1 MSCKHCHENVSE
13 EEHSKVEII
22 FTIIGVIFSILAF
35 LLGKKSEILELILYI
50 IGYICIGYEICL
62 NALKKL
68 FKKDMFD
75 ENFLMFIATIGA
87 FILGEYVEAILV
99 ILLYKIGEFLQDKA
113 VENSKKKISDV
124 LDIRAKYANL
134 LVDKEIKKVD
144 PSTLKIGD
152 IIVVKNGERIPVDG
166 IVISGQT
173 SIDMMALTG
182 ESKPVTIKENDNIL
196 SGSINISNVINIKV
210 TSEFKDS
217 TVSKIIDLIENA
229 SDKKSNT
236 ENIITRFSKIY
247 TPIVTIIA
255 LVIAILPFFFNIS
268 FSEALNRA
276 FTFLVISCPC
286 ALVISVPLSFFVGI
300 GRCSKSGILV
310 KGSNYLDALNDV
322 DKIVFD
328 KTGTLTKG
336 VFTVT
341 KIVSLKED
349 VEDNDIIEYIAEC
362 EKYSNH
368 YIAKSII
375 NYYNKE
381 TKVKAVKHEEIAG
394 YGIKAEVSKKQVLVG
409 NLELLKKEEVD
420 ISKIKTENEIGTIV
434 YLAVDKE
441 CLGYIILS
449 DKLKNGA
456 KELIGNLKKCGIKE
470 AIMLTGDIEEIAN
483 NISKE
488 VKIDKVYSSLL
499 PIDKVNKLQEI
510 KESIK
515 NNKKVA
521 YVGDGINDSPVLAV
535 ADVSISMGK
544 GADIA
549 IETSDIVLMSEQLD
563 KIVESIKIAKKTR
576 RIVTENISFAII
588 VKVIFLILSSIGKM
602 TMFFAIFAD
611 VGVALLTILNAM
623 RIFRIDKR

>member
-1 MSCKHCHENVSE
+1 MSCKYCHENVIE
-13 EEHSKVEII
+13 DENSKAEII
-22 FTIIGVIFSILAF
+22 FTIVGVILSILAF
-35 LLGKKSEILELILYI
+35 FVSKKSETFELLFYI

-62 NALKKL
+62 NAIKKL

-87 FILGEYVEAILV
+87 FILGEYIEAILV

-113 VENSKKKISDV
+113 VENSKKKISNV

-152 IIVVKNGERIPVDG
+152 IIVVKNGERVPVDG

-173 SIDMMALTG
+173 SIDTTALTG
-182 ESKPVTIKENDNIL
+182 ESKPVTVKENDNIL
-196 SGSINISNVINIKV
+196 SGTINISNVINIKV

-255 LVIAILPFFFNIS
+255 LIIAILPFFFNIS

-310 KGSNYLDALNDV
+310 KGSNYLDALNDI

-336 VFTVT
+336 IFTVT

-349 VEDNDIIEYIAEC
+349 VTDNDIIEYIAEC

-375 NYYNKE
+375 NYYNNK
-381 TKVKAVKHEEIAG
+381 TKVKAIKHEEIAG
-394 YGIKAEVSKKQVLVG
+394 YGIKAEISKKQVLVG
-409 NLELLKKEEVD
+409 NLELLKKEDVD
-420 ISKIKTENEIGTIV
+420 VSKIKTENEIGTTV
-434 YLAVDKE
+434 YLALDKE
-441 CLGYIILS
+441 CLGYIVLS
-449 DKLKNGA
+449 DELKSGA

-470 AIMLTGDIEEIAN
+470 AIMLTGDTEEIAV

-510 KESIK
+510 KKNIK
-515 NNKKVA
+515 KNKKVA
-521 YVGDGINDSPVLAV
+521 FVGDGINDSPVLAV

-563 KIVESIKIAKKTR
+563 KIVESIKIARKTR

-588 VKVIFLILSSIGKM
+588 VKVIFLILSSVGKM

-623 RIFRIDKR
+623 RIFKIDKE